1 MATTANGNGQNG
13 NGRRVVALLA
23 QVPWMPMIT
32 IVGWVAFAVSFYFTT
47 RATLDSHTA
56 QINQIMATRDK
67 MVAEYAVVQK
77 QMADG
82 ITQLNHTVEMRTQQ
96 THDRQ
101 DSIEDAIRRMDV
113 REDKIVQVLDNLYEA
128 QQQMLRSIPK
138 Q

>member
-1 MATTANGNGQNG
+1 MPGVVGPLSTTARSTSSRRGPMATTANGNGQNG

-67 MVAEYAVVQK
+67 MVAEYAVVQR

-82 ITQLNHTVEMRTQQ
+82 ITQLNHTVEMRTQ
-96 THDRQ
+96 
-101 DSIEDAIRRMDV
+101 
-113 REDKIVQVLDNLYEA
+113 
-128 QQQMLRSIPK
+128 
-138 Q
+138 